1 MKEIL
6 IVSGKGG
13 AGKTTIASSLS
24 LYLTTNDVLVDADVD
39 ASDLPILFEPEILEE
54 VVFFAGVKPVIDY
67 AHCSDC
73 GLCKSYC
80 MFNAIK
86 KHTVNDKFFVDE
98 INCEGCAL
106 CSYICPQ
113 NAISLIKRETGKKFI
128 SQTNLNVKMCHGE
141 LNIGAE
147 NSGKLV
153 ASVKQDGRVLAKKQ
167 KGEFIIIDGPPGI
180 GCPVIAAM
188 SGVDLAVIVIEPTL
202 SGIHDAKRMIELAR
216 QFNINTSA
224 VINKY
229 GLNKEN
235 EIALFEYL
243 LKEDIKVLGYLKY
256 SEDIVKAQVKRILL
270 PQYNHYF
277 YKTIENIYINMIS
290 NL

>member
-13 AGKTTIASSLS
+13 AGKTTITSSLS
-24 LYLTTNDVLVDADVD
+24 LFLEENDVLVDADVD
-39 ASDLPILFEPEILEE
+39 ASDLPILLGPKTLEE
-54 VVFFAGVKPVIDY
+54 SIFFAGVAPSINYDI
-67 AHCSDC
+67 CSNC

-80 MFNAIK
+80 KFDAIINENNK
-86 KHTVNDKFFVDE
+86 YVIDE

-106 CSYICPQ
+106 CSYVCPA
-113 NAISLIKRETGKKFI
+113 NAITLTKRETGKKFI
-128 SQTNLNVKMCHGE
+128 SQTKLNVKMCHGE

-153 ASVKQDGRVLAKKQ
+153 ASVKQDGRVLANKQ
-167 KGEFIIIDGPPGI
+167 ESSIIIIDGPPGI

-202 SGIHDAKRMIELAR
+202 SGIHDAKRIIELAK
-216 QFNINTSA
+216 QFDINTSA

-235 EIALFEYL
+235 EAALFEYL
-243 LKEDIKVLGYLKY
+243 HKEDIKVLGCLNY
-256 SEDIVKAQVKRILL
+256 SEDIIKAQIEMVLL
-270 PQYNHYF
+270 PEYNHYF
-277 YKTIENIYINMIS
+277 YKTLKDIYNNMIDT
-290 NL
+290 L